1 MWPGFDSRVEFV
13 IGSRSCSEGFSL
25 GSPVFL
31 HPQKSALLN
40 SNFDLE
46 TVDEEPLID
55 YLTHSQSAILLTL
68 KHHLLHTTLPTY
80 NPLHNVT

>member
-25 GSPVFL
+25 CSPVFL
-31 HPQKSALLN
+31 HPQKSVLLN

-46 TVDEEPLID
+46 TVDEEPLRGNATANSHLFY
-55 YLTHSQSAILLTL
+55 YLSI
-68 KHHLLHTTLPTY
+68 TLPTRIVPY
-80 NPLHNVT
+80 YLR